1 MMVSSR
7 TEVTVSSAILAA
19 YIQAALKM
27 GLPLDAVETAAG
39 VPLAEMAKPDGRLP
53 MTTYTAL
60 SGVLREHFGPAFGLR
75 VAETMTEA
83 RVTILAYILANSATL
98 GEAFER
104 HSRYRAIVAET
115 ECPVLKITGQTATY
129 GFRQPKSH
137 VMANGPWME
146 AAVGYW
152 LIRCRHLTGVDW
164 DPLAVHLQSS
174 TTEPEVYAR
183 IFRAPV
189 TNNSEDTQLVFSA
202 ELLDLP
208 INSPDENLL
217 RYLTP
222 IAEEIVRNLPGGQSL
237 KQKVQEKILALL
249 ENGDYSVNAIADQ
262 LHISVR
268 TLQRRLEDEGTAFAE
283 LLDSTRHI
291 AAQEYLKD
299 PRIAIA
305 EVAYLLGF
313 SESST
318 FYRAFKR
325 WTSMTPV
332 QFRKSLAP

>member
-1 MMVSSR
+1 
-7 TEVTVSSAILAA
+7 
-19 YIQAALKM
+19 
-27 GLPLDAVETAAG
+27 
-39 VPLAEMAKPDGRLP
+39 
-53 MTTYTAL
+53 
-60 SGVLREHFGPAFGLR
+60 
-75 VAETMTEA
+75 
-83 RVTILAYILANSATL
+83 
-98 GEAFER
+98 
-104 HSRYRAIVAET
+104 
-115 ECPVLKITGQTATY
+115 
-129 GFRQPKSH
+129 
-137 VMANGPWME
+137 MANGPWLE

-325 WTSMTPV
+325 WTRMTPV